1 MKPQTCETP
10 PVQGG
15 ASRDKLAGGSRNP
28 STLEAFQAQIL
39 IVKAGVRPEWAAMLA
54 GFAFGGGGHG

>member
-1 MKPQTCETP
+1 MPQKCESSP
-10 PVQGG
+10 DQGELT
-15 ASRDKLAGGSRNP
+15 RDKLAAASRSP

-39 IVKAGVRPEWAAMLA
+39 IVRAGVRPEWAAMLA